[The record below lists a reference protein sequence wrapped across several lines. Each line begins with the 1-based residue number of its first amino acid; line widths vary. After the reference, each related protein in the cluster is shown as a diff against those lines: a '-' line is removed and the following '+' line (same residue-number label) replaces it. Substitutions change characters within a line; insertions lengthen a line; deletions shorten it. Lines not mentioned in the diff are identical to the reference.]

1 MINIQTLDK
10 ESSYLAKDEKDLLT
24 YDPETVR
31 SFYSLT
37 GPARKE
43 YAIQMAEAE
52 AERIRIVRQAQ
63 ADGILAI
70 RRAEA
75 EGFKLIGE
83 ALAQCE
89 NDELVVKLAGLV
101 ALQDVAQSLGDG
113 QATKVF
119 LPQNLGDIFSLVS
132 GWKEALQTQVAGGRR
147 TAPPAKAAPGQAE
160 EGA

>member
-1 MINIQTLDK
+1 MINIQNLDK
-10 ESSYLAKDEKDLLT
+10 ESGYLAKDEKDLLKL
-24 YDPETVR
+24 DAEKVR

-52 AERIRIVRQAQ
+52 AERIRTVRQAQ
-63 ADGILAI
+63 ADGILSI
-70 RRAEA
+70 RKAEA

-89 NDELVVKLAGLV
+89 NKEMVVKLAGLV

-113 QATKVF
+113 KATKLF
-119 LPQNLGDIFSLVS
+119 LPQNIGDIFSLVG
-132 GWKEALQTQVAGGRR
+132 GWKETLQPPPDAQDTAVA
-147 TAPPAKAAPGQAE
+147 PAAPE
-160 EGA
+160 TV

>member
-1 MINIQTLDK
+1 MINIQNLDK
-10 ESSYLAKDEKDLLT
+10 ESSYLAKDEKELLNL
-24 YDPETVR
+24 DPETVR
-31 SFYSLT
+31 AFYSLA

-70 RRAEA
+70 RKAEA
-75 EGFKLIGE
+75 EGFKVIGE

-89 NDELVVKLAGLV
+89 DKELVVKLAGLV

-113 QATKVF
+113 KATKLF
-119 LPQNLGDIFSLVS
+119 LPQSIGDIFSLLA
-132 GWKEALQTQVAGGRR
+132 GWKEALES
-147 TAPPAKAAPGQAE
+147 PKNAKPEAQPGT
-160 EGA
+160 

>member
-1 MINIQTLDK
+1 MINVQNLDK
-10 ESSYLAKDEKDLLT
+10 DSSYLAKDEKDLLKL
-24 YDPETVR
+24 DAEQVR

-83 ALAQCE
+83 ALSQCE
-89 NDELVVKLAGLV
+89 HTELVVKLAGLV

-113 QATKVF
+113 KATKIL
-119 LPQNLGDIFSLVS
+119 LPQNMGDIFSLIA
-132 GWKEALQTQVAGGRR
+132 GWKEALSPVAE
-147 TAPPAKAAPGQAE
+147 PATTPQAE
-160 EGA
+160 